1 VRDELSEFRKAGV
14 QPLGVNPAS
23 VDAHARYVAKM
34 QFGFPLLS
42 DANRRIAAAYGALK
56 PDGRLIQR
64 TVYGIG
70 RDGRIA
76 FAARGMPSPGD
87 VLAALETS

>member
-1 VRDELSEFRKAGV
+1 MRDELKSFVQAGA

-23 VDAHARYVAKM
+23 VDAHARYAAKM

-42 DANRRIAAAYGALK
+42 DATRQIASAYGALK

-76 FAARGMPSPGD
+76 FAARGAPAVSD
-87 VLAALETS
+87 ILRALARQ